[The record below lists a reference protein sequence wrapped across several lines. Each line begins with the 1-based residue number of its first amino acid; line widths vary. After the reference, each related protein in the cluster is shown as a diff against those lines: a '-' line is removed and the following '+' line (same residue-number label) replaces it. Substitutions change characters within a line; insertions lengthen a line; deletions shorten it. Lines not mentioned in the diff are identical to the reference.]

1 MLVGGQCLKAL
12 SRLLGPE
19 NSSSPLTLSQWIAVY
34 AALQASSAFVPSL
47 ASSAAVAGA
56 GSAAFL
62 LFWFLATWFSAA
74 AGVQRHTSSV
84 PPLPSDFYSLAADS
98 PHERAFAAL
107 GGLGVAL
114 FAWSNAFAP
123 EVQATLR
130 RPAGATMRRSTLAAF
145 GALVPCYV
153 LIAALGFW
161 AFGKGSNVLVLLNM
175 VPASRGGVGSPET
188 AAPRAA
194 VAVAWLAVLV
204 NLYALFAVYAFP
216 VYECLDAFVARRVA
230 AGGRTRRRSG
240 EAKKKKEGE
249 AGKGAPPPASSSS
262 SPPPR
267 HGRRREG
274 RGSPPLLRLLHA
286 HRGRPALLW
295 RHRRRPRRARARAR
309 LRAPLPHV
317 RQGPRR
323 EAAAGCGL
331 GPAGDR
337 GVLRFAGGGN
347 LGRGAAVAVP
357 ERARVQAVRRYLN
370 GELSPRFFSGRGEGV
385 EVEET
390 VEERGR
396 RFRA

>member
-19 NSSSPLTLSQWIAVY
+19 NSSSPRTLSQWIAVY

-230 AGGRTRRRSG
+230 GGGG
-240 EAKKKKEGE
+240 EEE
-249 AGKGAPPPASSSS
+249 
-262 SPPPR
+262 
-267 HGRRREG
+267 EG
-274 RGSPPLLRLLHA
+274 R
-286 HRGRPALLW
+286 
-295 RHRRRPRRARARAR
+295 
-309 LRAPLPHV
+309 
-317 RQGPRR
+317 
-323 EAAAGCGL
+323 
-331 GPAGDR
+331 
-337 GVLRFAGGGN
+337 
-347 LGRGAAVAVP
+347 
-357 ERARVQAVRRYLN
+357 
-370 GELSPRFFSGRGEGV
+370 
-385 EVEET
+385 
-390 VEERGR
+390 
-396 RFRA
+396 

>member
-1 MLVGGQCLKAL
+1 VLVGGQCLKAL

-130 RPAGATMRRSTLAAF
+130 RPAGAMMRRSTLAAF

-230 AGGRTRRRSG
+230 AGGRTRTRSG

-249 AGKGAPPPASSSS
+249 AGKGAPPPAPPPP
-262 SPPPR
+262 PPPR
-267 HGRRREG
+267 LATAVAARAAG
-274 RGSPPLLRLLHA
+274 RLLFCA
-286 HRGRPALLW
+286 CCTLIAAALPFFGDIAAVLGVLALALDFVLPCLMYVKVRGGRLPRGAVWALLGT
-295 RHRRRPRRARARAR
+295 AGFYVLLGGAILVAA
-309 LRAPLPHV
+309 LRSLFLNAHAYKL
-317 RQGPRR
+317 
-323 EAAAGCGL
+323 
-331 GPAGDR
+331 
-337 GVLRFAGGGN
+337 FADI
-347 LGRGAAVAVP
+347 
-357 ERARVQAVRRYLN
+357 
-370 GELSPRFFSGRGEGV
+370 
-385 EVEET
+385 
-390 VEERGR
+390 
-396 RFRA
+396 